1 MEPTQTVNKSSHHQ
15 QQQQQQQQQQGRGH
29 PNALYMDAYTSTSIQ
44 SQRMAPS
51 RTEAAPTSQSCSR
64 SRRQRKAEVA
74 PELRPPS
81 SGDEAIPHPR
91 MPNPESLRLHEQ
103 VSERFIH
110 AQMLS
115 APNQFYTPP
124 PTPPGMQHAYIAS
137 AHFWEASS
145 TSQLLELATRTR
157 LDQHLIPS
165 LTRAYHL
172 NHHPHPSY
180 SPETSNRTRAPHAH
194 TVNNPSDPTTHP
206 YSAKTLNATSSVTGN
221 QIVAAS
227 SGVCRSQP
235 GTALPTEAGLL
246 NRPSNNSV
254 RQQQHPKSVQHA
266 KKPSAREQNLSPAQH
281 HHARESAIV
290 SPNAAE

>member
-1 MEPTQTVNKSSHHQ
+1 
-15 QQQQQQQQQQGRGH
+15 
-29 PNALYMDAYTSTSIQ
+29 MDAYTSTSIQ

-124 PTPPGMQHAYIAS
+124 PTPPSMQHAYIAS

-227 SGVCRSQP
+227 SGV
-235 GTALPTEAGLL
+235 
-246 NRPSNNSV
+246 
-254 RQQQHPKSVQHA
+254 
-266 KKPSAREQNLSPAQH
+266 
-281 HHARESAIV
+281 
-290 SPNAAE
+290 